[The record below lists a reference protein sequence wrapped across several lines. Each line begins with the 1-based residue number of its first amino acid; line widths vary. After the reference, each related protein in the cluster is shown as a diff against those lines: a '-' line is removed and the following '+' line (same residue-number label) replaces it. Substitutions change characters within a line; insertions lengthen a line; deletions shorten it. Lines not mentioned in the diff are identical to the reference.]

1 MVNFTCQ
8 LDWPWGAQIKNDS
21 GCVWGCFWMKLAFE
35 LVDSVGCPLH
45 CEYCCCSVAKSCLTV
60 WDPNELRHTRL
71 PCPSPFP
78 GVCSNSWPL
87 NWWYHPNISSSVIT
101 FCCCSQSFPGS
112 GSFPVSWLFASGS
125 QSIGASASVS
135 VLPMNS
141 EGWFPL
147 GLTDLI
153 LLISRGLSR
162 VFLSTTA
169 AAKLL

>member
-87 NWWYHPNISSSVIT
+87 NWWCHPNISSSVIT
-101 FCCCSQSFPGS
+101 FFCCSQSFPGS
-112 GSFPVSWLFASGS
+112 GSFPVSWLFAAGG
-125 QSIGASASVS
+125 QSIGVSVS
-135 VLPMNS
+135 TSVLSINIQS
-141 EGWFPL
+141 CSPL
-147 GLTDLI
+147 GLTG
-153 LLISRGLSR
+153 LISFAVQGILKS
-162 VFLSTTA
+162 
-169 AAKLL
+169 LL